1 MRQIRPLLFTAIIL
15 LLAANAG
22 GTGASNTAMSLIR
35 AGNTVTLARE
45 PAAGLFLVA
54 RRELDDPHFAQSVI
68 YLLRHGPLGTIG
80 LIVNRPSGLNL
91 SDAVSDIN
99 GQGVDSRPVY
109 FGGPVEFST
118 VSMLI
123 RNDQESRLV
132 EHISDD
138 VYLSG
143 DRTVLDRLL
152 AEKKPDNAL
161 HFYLGHAS
169 WTPGQLTLEIERD
182 EWYIV
187 DADPAVI
194 FSADPESIWKR
205 LIEKID
211 PSGIIAGSDWPADSL
226 TGAEM

>member
-1 MRQIRPLLFTAIIL
+1 MVIIL

-22 GTGASNTAMSLIR
+22 GSDAPNTTPSLIR
-35 AGNTVTLARE
+35 VGNSVTLARE

-91 SDAVSDIN
+91 SDTVSDL
-99 GQGVDSRPVY
+99 GDQDVDARPVY

-123 RNDQESRLV
+123 RNEQESRLV

-143 DRTVLDRLL
+143 DRSVLDRLL
-152 AEKKPDNAL
+152 AEKKPHNAL
-161 HFYLGHAS
+161 HFYLGHAG
-169 WTPGQLTLEIERD
+169 WTSEQLALEIERED
-182 EWYIV
+182 WYVV
-187 DADPAVI
+187 DTDPAVI
-194 FSADPESIWKR
+194 FSADSESIWKR
-205 LIEKID
+205 LIEKLD
-211 PSGIIAGSDWPADSL
+211 PSGIYASSDWPADSL